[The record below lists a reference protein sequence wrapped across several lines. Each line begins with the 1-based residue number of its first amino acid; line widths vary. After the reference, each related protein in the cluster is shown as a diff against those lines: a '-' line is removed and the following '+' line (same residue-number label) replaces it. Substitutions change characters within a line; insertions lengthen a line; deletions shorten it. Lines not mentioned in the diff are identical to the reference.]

1 MIGEFD
7 IAGVFVPAILIWAI
21 LSMAIGPV
29 VRSILRAVRF
39 YQLVWH
45 RGLFDLALFFI
56 LWGLVA
62 AAANSTDLS
71 VWVAR

>member
-7 IAGVFVPAILIWAI
+7 VAGVFIPAILVWAI
-21 LSMAIGPV
+21 VSMAIGLV
-29 VRSILRAVRF
+29 VRSILRAMRF

-62 AAANSTDLS
+62 ATANSAGLPA
-71 VWVAR
+71 WIHE